1 MAKRKAE
8 YDGITPDLRN
18 ANRGTER
25 GRYMVEAS
33 LRETGAGRSIVLDK
47 DGRIIA
53 GNKTFEAASDIGLPV
68 RIVQT
73 DGTEL
78 VAVQRTDLDLSDD
91 TGAAR
96 KLAYYD
102 NRAGQVGLEWDA
114 SVLLG
119 DLTAGLDLSAMFR
132 QDELDELLADLTPK
146 PTGDTE
152 PQTDRAEELRQIW
165 NVQPGQ
171 LWQLGEHRLICG
183 DCTDAATVARVMGG
197 ERAQAVVTS
206 PPYPGADMWDDMG
219 AVAEVERVGL
229 DALRLCVPIVGD
241 GCPILWNVANTPI
254 GTQAGVV
261 HTTTT
266 TKVAADELG
275 LLCYGE
281 IIWSKPCQHLTP
293 ISFMMRPVVP
303 NLVHEYVMI
312 FYNGK
317 RKQRENTSG
326 LSDEDKAIRTKS
338 VWDLAT
344 ESATEV
350 NHKAPFPLELAR
362 RCVAL
367 WTLEGDTVYEPFS
380 GSGTTIIA
388 CENLSRRC
396 RAVEVS
402 PAYVAVALQRWAD
415 HTQRTPVL
423 LEA

>member
-1 MAKRKAE
+1 MAKRKTE

-102 NRAGQVGLEWDA
+102 NRAGQVGLEWD
-114 SVLLG
+114 VDVMLG
-119 DLTAGLDLSAMFR
+119 DIGAGLDLSGMFR

-152 PQTDRAEELRQIW
+152 AQTDRAEELRQQW
-165 NVQPGQ
+165 GVELGQ
-171 LWQLGEHRLICG
+171 MWQLGEHKLICG

-197 ERAQAVVTS
+197 ERAQLVFTD
-206 PPYPGADMWDDMG
+206 PPYGVDYEGGRNPAQVPRQKLSGDKSGALYGACMKATIPFCENNAAWYLWFAGTVGKPVYD
-219 AVAEVERVGL
+219 AVAAAGYSVRAMIVWNKIDAHYGNFMAQYMQKHEPCLYCVKGAPVWHGATNEVTVWDVKQPTRNEFHPTEKPV
-229 DALRLCVPIVGD
+229 
-241 GCPILWNVANTPI
+241 
-254 GTQAGVV
+254 
-261 HTTTT
+261 
-266 TKVAADELG
+266 ELA
-275 LLCYGE
+275 E
-281 IIWSKPCQHLTP
+281 
-293 ISFMMRPVVP
+293 
-303 NLVHEYVMI
+303 
-312 FYNGK
+312 
-317 RKQRENTSG
+317 
-326 LSDEDKAIRTKS
+326 KAIRNS
-338 VWDLAT
+338 SDAG
-344 ESATEV
+344 AI
-350 NHKAPFPLELAR
+350 
-362 RCVAL
+362 VADWFL
-367 WTLEGDTVYEPFS
+367 

-388 CENLSRRC
+388 CENLGRRC
-396 RAVEVS
+396 RACEIS
-402 PAYVAVALQRWAD
+402 PGYVGVALERYFQ
-415 HTQRTPVL
+415 HTGVQPVL
-423 LEA
+423 LESAAR